1 MSAGVVVDSWPIL
14 AFLQGEAPADV
25 AFARLL
31 RRAAA
36 GNLRL
41 LLSWINLGEVYYR
54 LIQLGGR
61 ARADERLADLR
72 RLPFELVP
80 VREALVLE
88 AGRLKGEHRIS
99 YADAF
104 AVATARLARL
114 PLLTGDPEILELPS
128 TVVRVRRLERG
139 AGPSAAPGRRRPG
152 GGPPGPARPPR

>member
-14 AFLQGEAPADV
+14 AYLQGEAPADA
-25 AFARLL
+25 AFTRLL
-31 RRAAA
+31 KRAAA

-41 LLSWINLGEVYYR
+41 VLSWINLGEVYYR
-54 LIQLGGR
+54 LIQGGGR

-88 AGRLKGEHRIS
+88 AARLKGEHRIS

-104 AVATARLARL
+104 AVA
-114 PLLTGDPEILELPS
+114 
-128 TVVRVRRLERG
+128 
-139 AGPSAAPGRRRPG
+139 
-152 GGPPGPARPPR
+152 